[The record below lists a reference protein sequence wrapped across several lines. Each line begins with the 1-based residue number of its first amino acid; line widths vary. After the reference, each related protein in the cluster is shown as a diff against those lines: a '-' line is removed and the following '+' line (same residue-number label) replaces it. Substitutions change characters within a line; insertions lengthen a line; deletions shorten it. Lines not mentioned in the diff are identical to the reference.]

1 MNKKIKDIIEN
12 EMDCLITDVDF
23 IIKKE
28 GSLQSLVNML
38 EASINNTNFCKGLR
52 GESKSFFNLKTIDDI
67 KRLYPNQESYGVSV
81 SKGLLRFY
89 VNDNLIHTKAV
100 NYIEECTEVT
110 PEMYKHI
117 KTRKK

>member
-1 MNKKIKDIIEN
+1 MEITKILEIFKEHGFDENNCSFFGKEDINDIAKDVI
-12 EMDCLITDVDF
+12 
-23 IIKKE
+23 
-28 GSLQSLVNML
+28 
-38 EASINNTNFCKGLR
+38 ASINNTNFCKGLR
-52 GESKSFFNLKTIDDI
+52 GKSKSFFNLKTIDDI
-67 KRLYPNQESYGVSV
+67 KILYPNQESYGVSV